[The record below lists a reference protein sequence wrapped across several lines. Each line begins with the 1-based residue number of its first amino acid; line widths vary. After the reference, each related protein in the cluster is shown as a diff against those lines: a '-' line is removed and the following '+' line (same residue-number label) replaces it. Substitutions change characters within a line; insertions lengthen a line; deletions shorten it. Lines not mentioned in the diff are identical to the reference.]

1 MLPRILLLLCSIL
14 AISVARE
21 QFLSPIPPPSQ
32 EVVKLDTKQC
42 GKSCLEELFYN
53 DYPFS
58 FMANFLANPKAYKDE
73 ELTKKFKDLAA
84 EILDFTPDYLPKVTI
99 TAPRIALLIPQKSIG
114 RYSASSADS
123 ILAYLITRGVDFS
136 FKVFDSVDESPQN
149 LSRTYSEIEKQG
161 FDYAVAI
168 ITSKGLESLLANSK
182 ISIPLFVPTVSKA
195 QISQDLPIEGVVFG
209 GLDYGKQISMLVNL
223 AASKQAGIIS
233 YNDDSPI
240 GRMLGELV
248 ASRAQNLL
256 SSEAIDSKKA
266 AKFSDHINKARK
278 NLKTSIVILN
288 TSANKSGVIVPQIGS
303 AKLLPIAFLS
313 PQVNYNPYLLRLLQ
327 KEDAKKIFV
336 VSAIGSIP
344 PNLIAFSDLLSADL
358 QYDWVNYATALA
370 IDLMLEGEG
379 GRLFTEVIE
388 DQQVL
393 YNDRFY
399 GIRDGHFV
407 PMDPR

>member
-58 FMANFLANPKAYKDE
+58 FMANFLANSKAYKDE

-84 EILDFTPDYLPKVTI
+84 EILDFTTDYLPKVTI

-182 ISIPLFVPTVSKA
+182 ISTPLFVPTVSKA

-240 GRMLGELV
+240 GRVLGELV